1 MTLFKEINSLLFG
14 LFLLVMTSLVYFQ
27 FTQARDFMSQQM
39 ESDLN
44 NTMTSLGLMLKPHL
58 ETGDIASAETLVNVI
73 FEGGFYQKVTLKWLV
88 DNKEQTWS
96 NPVVIKGV
104 PQWFIDLD
112 LFEVQKKESLITS
125 GWMQLATL
133 EIEGHPAL
141 GYRELWRVMNDT
153 LMILSL
159 MFILCILIVRVRLN
173 RILKPLHQIARQA
186 KTIAQC
192 KFGQDIDVPKT
203 RELKDVV
210 NAINSM
216 SGQLKHV
223 FSTLDGEIDALKA
236 DKLLDRVAGLP
247 NRQYLSAQM
256 HNWLNEPGYGGLILA
271 KFDCLEEVY
280 AKYGYQ
286 GRDEIIKALAGRMR
300 LELPEITD
308 SIIARIANTEFAFL
322 LTRAER
328 HQMELYLQTLIR
340 LINQE
345 ISKAGCPPNS
355 QFALGVSQR
364 VANMTVADLMS
375 QSDNALQQARRDN
388 KVSQWLDTGQTQK
401 YSREQWRTK
410 LLEAINNK
418 QFSFQWQAISG
429 VNRQE
434 IIQREMYCRLTI
446 DGQAVRAF
454 EFMPFVELLS
464 LGSRLDR
471 CLLES
476 IEQQKL
482 LKSADQPVAI
492 NLTHDSLLDADF
504 VLWLSRFLK
513 KSPDVGQ
520 MLFEIPESAVLAAFG
535 RCRYLAET
543 VRSVGAKVG
552 IDQCGRQL
560 GSLDYLQKLQPDYI
574 KLDQSFVFYEKS
586 NQSLELCRALINV
599 ARGLNIKVI
608 ITGIED
614 QLQMEHFASL
624 KADGYQGYISTPE
637 DVLPQTEADKVL

>member
-27 FTQARDFMSQQM
+27 FTQARDFMNQQM

-58 ETGDIASAETLVNVI
+58 ESGDIASAETLVNVI

-88 DNKEQTWS
+88 NGKEKTWD
-96 NPVVIKGV
+96 NPVAVQGV
-104 PQWFIDLD
+104 PQWFISLN
-112 LFEVQKKESLITS
+112 LFAAQKKQTLITS

-141 GYRELWRVMNDT
+141 AYQELWRVMNDT

-159 MFILCILIVRVRLN
+159 VFIVCVFAVRVRLN
-173 RILKPLHQIARQA
+173 RILKPLHQVARQA
-186 KTIAQC
+186 QEIAQR
-192 KFGQDIDVPKT
+192 KFGQDIEIPKT
-203 RELKDVV
+203 LELKDLVG
-210 NAINSM
+210 AINTM

-223 FSTLDGEIDALKA
+223 FSSLDQEIKELKEEKLI
-236 DKLLDRVAGLP
+236 DKVAGIA

-256 HNWLNEPGYGGLILA
+256 LNWLNEPGYGGLILA
-271 KFDCLEEVY
+271 KLDCLEEVY

-286 GRDEIIKALAGRMR
+286 GRDEIISALAKRMQH
-300 LELPEITD
+300 ELPEIAD
-308 SIIARIANTEFAFL
+308 SVIARIANTEFAFL

-328 HQMELYLQTLIR
+328 QQMELYLQTLIR

-355 QFALGVSQR
+355 NFALGISQR
-364 VANMTVADLMS
+364 VAHMSAADLLS

-388 KVSQWLDTGQTQK
+388 KISQWLDTEQSQK
-401 YSREQWRTK
+401 YNREQWRNK

-418 QFSFQWQAISG
+418 QFSFQWQAIFGS
-429 VNRQE
+429 NRQD
-434 IIQREMYCRLTI
+434 IIQREIYCRLTI
-446 DGQAVRAF
+446 DGQPVRAF
-454 EFMPFVELLS
+454 EFMPFVELLA
-464 LGSRLDR
+464 LGSQLDR

-476 IEQQKL
+476 IAQQKL
-482 LKSADQPVAI
+482 LTSMQDPVAI
-492 NLTHDSLLDADF
+492 NLTHDSLQDSEF
-504 VLWLSRFLK
+504 VHWLSQFLK
-513 KSPDVGQ
+513 KSPDVSR
-520 MLFEIPESAVLAAFG
+520 MLFEIPESAVLSAFG
-535 RCRYLAET
+535 GCRYLAET
-543 VRSVGAKVG
+543 VRAAGAKIG

-586 NQSLELCRALINV
+586 NQSLEMCRALISV

-614 QLQMEHFASL
+614 QLQLEHFSSL

-637 DVLPQTEADKVL
+637 DVSSETAADEVH